1 MAQSGNGRIRLFND
15 FFGLQNLLLSMTTD
29 PASTQGYPMGDF
41 YGGGEG
47 IEDNDAGFKPSTV
60 APLSGAITINSAD
73 TDADTAFIGTQLS
86 FDVGLMGTITMETR
100 VQIPDFDTKE
110 IFFGLT
116 SILSVDEQLQD
127 IVVNASATTIT
138 MPADLVGFYL
148 SDQIT
153 ADDEAWH
160 GIHSGGTTAA
170 STTVAGVCLGGTG
183 DASSVGPAVNE
194 WQILRLE
201 VDVNGT
207 TRWYVDGVLRQTVA
221 GACSTTSNF
230 AVCLAAAANTT
241 EMAIME
247 CDYIEVTANRD
258 WTV

>member
-1 MAQSGNGRIRLFND
+1 MAQSGNGRIHLFQD
-15 FFGLQNLLLSMTTD
+15 FYGFQNLLLSFTTD
-29 PASTQGYPMGDF
+29 PASALAYPMGDF

-47 IEDNDAGFKPSTV
+47 IEDNDAGFVPSST

-73 TDADTAFIGTQLS
+73 TDADTAFIGTQIGL
-86 FDVGLMGTITMETR
+86 DVGLMGTITLETR
-100 VQIPDFDTKE
+100 IQIPDFDTKE

-116 SILSVDEQLQD
+116 SILTADEQLED
-127 IVVNASATTIT
+127 IVINASATTIT
-138 MPADLVGFYL
+138 MPADLVGFYF
-148 SDQIT
+148 SDEIT

-160 GIHSGGTTAA
+160 GIHSGGTAAA

-183 DASSVGPAVNE
+183 DATSVGPTVAE

-207 TRWYVDGVLRQTVA
+207 TRWYVDGVLRQTVT
-221 GACSTTSNF
+221 GAASTSTNV

-241 EMAIME
+241 QMAIME
-247 CDYIEVTANRD
+247 CDYIMVDANRD